1 MSGHPGTPRFG
12 VPADMHNGKPNDS
25 GQNVLNLQTSDDAFK
40 EQHALYNPA
49 QKSRGVGQDPAKY
62 YVVERNA
69 YEAPCNHDDYE
80 GGDAHISNLDEQ
92 KVLRNTVFAIPIEC
106 ADDNGYR
113 APVGKA
119 EGTA

>member
-1 MSGHPGTPRFG
+1 MAGHPGTPRFG
-12 VPADMHNGKPNDS
+12 VPADMHNGDPNAN

-62 YVVERNA
+62 YVVEKNA

-92 KVLRNTVFAIPIEC
+92 KVLRNTVFAVPIEC
-106 ADDNGYR
+106 ADNNGYR
-113 APVGKA
+113 APVGKP